1 MLQLPNLKYFGKLNK
16 IFKIIKVNRNLK
28 NKTISYLIP
37 MVGLYTGMLLGME
50 REIYC
55 GEEGQVTSQ
64 CSLQFRQF

>member
-37 MVGLYTGMLLGME
+37 MVDLILYFYGNDCKLET
-50 REIYC
+50 
-55 GEEGQVTSQ
+55 T
-64 CSLQFRQF
+64 